1 LWIADFWICRRAGPR
16 NHQSRNHKSTTIRQ
30 SKIMKST
37 IGVIGLGIM
46 GASIARHVV
55 QAGYHVVGYDVR
67 PGRLR
72 ELKAARGVA
81 AASSR
86 DVARQSAILITSL
99 PSSDALAE
107 TVEALAQASRSPK
120 IVVETSTLPIE
131 VKQRARVALR
141 KKGVELLDCPIS
153 GTGAQARNKDIVVYA
168 SGSRAAYGRVSKL
181 LDAFTRA
188 HYYVGPFGNGSKVK
202 FVANLLVAIHNVASA
217 EAMVLAMKAGLDAKK
232 VLKLVAEGAGSSR
245 VLQLRGPMMV
255 KGDYRKATMT
265 LATWQ
270 KDMAIIAEFARRAG
284 VITPLFS
291 ATAPIYSEAVKTR
304 GQEDTAAVCAVLEK
318 MAHYRR

>member
-1 LWIADFWICRRAGPR
+1 
-16 NHQSRNHKSTTIRQ
+16 
-30 SKIMKST
+30 MKST
-37 IGVIGLGIM
+37 MRPAVGVIGLGIM
-46 GASIARHVV
+46 GSSIARHIAL
-55 QAGYHVVGYDVR
+55 AGYAVVGYDVR
-67 PGRLR
+67 APRLR
-72 ELKAARGVA
+72 ELKAAGGVA
-81 AASSR
+81 AASST
-86 DVARQSAILITSL
+86 DVAAKSGVLITSL
-99 PSSDALAE
+99 PSSDALLQ
-107 TVEALAQASRSPK
+107 TVDALARVDRPPK
-120 IVVETSTLPIE
+120 IVVETSTLPID
-131 VKQRARVALR
+131 VKQRARALLTKR
-141 KKGVELLDCPIS
+141 GVELLDCPIS

-168 SGSRAAYGRVSKL
+168 SGSRAAYRRVSKV

-188 HYYVGPFGNGSKVK
+188 HYYVGPFGDGSKIK

-284 VITPLFS
+284 VKTPLLS
-291 ATAPIYSEAVKTR
+291 ATAPIYAEAVKTR

>member
-1 LWIADFWICRRAGPR
+1 MPSA
-16 NHQSRNHKSTTIRQ
+16 
-30 SKIMKST
+30 

-46 GASIARHVV
+46 GSSIARHIAR
-55 QAGYHVVGYDVR
+55 AGYAVVGYDVR
-67 PGRLR
+67 APRLR
-72 ELKAARGVA
+72 ELKAAGGVA
-81 AASSR
+81 AASSA
-86 DVARQSAILITSL
+86 DVAAKSGILITSL
-99 PSSDALAE
+99 PSSDALVE
-107 TVEALAQASRSPK
+107 TVDALARVDRPPK
-120 IVVETSTLPIE
+120 IVVETSTLPID
-131 VKQRARVALR
+131 VKQRARVVL
-141 KKGVELLDCPIS
+141 KKRGVELLDSPIS

-168 SGSRAAYGRVSKL
+168 SGSRAAYSGVAKV

-188 HYYVGPFGNGSKVK
+188 HYYVGPFGDGSKIK

-284 VITPLFS
+284 VKTPLLS
-291 ATAPIYSEAVKTR
+291 ATAPIYAEAVKTR

>member
-1 LWIADFWICRRAGPR
+1 ME
-16 NHQSRNHKSTTIRQ
+16 SRMRPAV
-30 SKIMKST
+30 
-37 IGVIGLGIM
+37 GVIGLGIM
-46 GASIARHVV
+46 GSSIARHIAR
-55 QAGYHVVGYDVR
+55 AGYAVVGYDVR
-67 PGRLR
+67 APRLR
-72 ELKAARGVA
+72 ELKAAGGVA
-81 AASSR
+81 AASST
-86 DVARQSAILITSL
+86 DVAAKSGVLITSL
-99 PSSDALAE
+99 PSSDALVQ
-107 TVEALAQASRSPK
+107 TVDALARVERPPK
-120 IVVETSTLPIE
+120 IVVETSTLPID
-131 VKQRARVALR
+131 VKQRARVVL
-141 KKGVELLDCPIS
+141 KKRGVELLDCPIS

-168 SGSRAAYGRVSKL
+168 SGLRAAYRRVSKV

-188 HYYVGPFGNGSKVK
+188 HYYVGPFGDGSKIK

-217 EAMVLAMKAGLDAKK
+217 EAIVLAMKAGLDAKK

-284 VITPLFS
+284 VKTPLLS
-291 ATAPIYSEAVKTR
+291 ATAPIYAEAAKTR